1 MFLPK
6 GRQLALGKD
15 NKVEVASSQFYSQ
28 EEGSG
33 DSSVNLSTLSL
44 FSGNEGSLTC
54 CPLIK
59 MLRGRQDERR
69 TAAQAA
75 AVSSFL
81 NRTFGKP
88 LHATDVRA
96 TSSLDGSI
104 YSTAENQPGSSDQEK
119 KRDMYLAGRGIS
131 PSDGLSNQTN
141 NAYQLNNNYDRFP
154 FMSRPP
160 QFVPGGSQAPTS
172 TLYKLDSKTLLKS
185 KPSVSNPN
193 VLFCTPEDMTRT
205 IIY

>member
-1 MFLPK
+1 M
-6 GRQLALGKD
+6 ALGKKD
-15 NKVEVASSQFYSQ
+15 NKVEFYSQ
-28 EEGSG
+28 EDASR
-33 DSSVNLSTLSL
+33 DSTVNLSTLSL

-96 TSSLDGSI
+96 ASSLDGSI
-104 YSTAENQPGSSDQEK
+104 YSTAEDQPGSTDQEG
-119 KRDMYLAGRGIS
+119 KRLFDNFII
-131 PSDGLSNQTN
+131 
-141 NAYQLNNNYDRFP
+141 FP
-154 FMSRPP
+154 KP
-160 QFVPGGSQAPTS
+160 QFINTNQDESFS
-172 TLYKLDSKTLLKS
+172 HFTLIFSVLDF
-185 KPSVSNPN
+185 N
-193 VLFCTPEDMTRT
+193 FD
-205 IIY
+205 